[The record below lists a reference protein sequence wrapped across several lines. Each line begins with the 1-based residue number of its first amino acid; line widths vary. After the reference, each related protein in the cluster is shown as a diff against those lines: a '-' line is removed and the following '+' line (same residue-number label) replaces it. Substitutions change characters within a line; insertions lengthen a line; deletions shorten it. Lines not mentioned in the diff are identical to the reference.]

1 MTPPDG
7 AHGRSGRVLDRLC
20 RALAIAGG
28 ALLGSLALLVV
39 ASVVGRA
46 CCDAP
51 VPGDY
56 ELAQIAVAVAVS
68 LCLPWCQWRRGHVA
82 VDFFTA
88 QLSPR
93 RQIRLDAGGALVL
106 ALLCTLLAWRA
117 TVGAIDMQAVGE
129 TTMIVGFPLWIGY
142 AAMLPGLALAALA
155 GFVVAAHDW
164 RQSYRWR

>member
-1 MTPPDG
+1 MTLPEG
-7 AHGRSGRVLDRLC
+7 AHERGGRVLDWLC

-28 ALLGSLALLVV
+28 ALLGGLALLVV

-51 VPGDY
+51 VQGDY

-82 VDFFTA
+82 VDFFTT

-106 ALLCTLLAWRA
+106 ALLCALLAWRA
-117 TVGAIDMQAVGE
+117 AVGAIDMQAVGE

-142 AAMLPGLALAALA
+142 AAMLPGLVLAALA
-155 GFVVAAHDW
+155 GFVVAAQDW